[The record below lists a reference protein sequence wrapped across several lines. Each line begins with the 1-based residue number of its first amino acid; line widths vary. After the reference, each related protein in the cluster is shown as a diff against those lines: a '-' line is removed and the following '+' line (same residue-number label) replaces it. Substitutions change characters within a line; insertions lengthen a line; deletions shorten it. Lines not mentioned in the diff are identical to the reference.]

1 MSNKDILNSL
11 ELDNPEYRNEQNIP
25 MVEPFIPEELTP
37 DFIKAGVKDFQFTG
51 TIESIVN
58 IQDIDQIETEYAIL
72 YQDDKGDYKI
82 YASNDLSETLT
93 GLVNNSS
100 DENLL
105 KGETFSIEVKDDQLI
120 SFVHDGQ
127 ELVIDSKLE
136 EQQNIFLSNYSSNEK
151 LNKAVIE
158 QMGGFKAF
166 AENAPEIANN
176 GIDGGFTGFTYHED
190 TLKFAQ
196 DNRELILDAM
206 KETVDNSGW
215 YESVPEMMG
224 KWTDLK
230 GFSENEIA
238 EALYSNDENHE
249 AHTSVYNAMAWYAG
263 TTASHEFVSAIDE
276 IQTEL
281 MPLRPSDEN
290 LDLADKIEDFANKND
305 YSAKVTVDEENITI
319 EISNKSDSV
328 LVFLNQD
335 SENMVYS
342 DDKFGEREIDSNSTN
357 PEKDIFNAV
366 NDGLGFNKDN
376 LYSANFELNGEEQ
389 RVVEK
394 SLSIALDT
402 FQHYEKNNDLKG
414 ELNVFSDGMDD
425 RTISFSRQDGEQSLT
440 FNKDDFSKQEVDF
453 LQSYAESR
461 SIKINDGLEMGKEV
475 KQESKGME
483 LD

>member
-127 ELVIDSKLE
+127 ELVIDYKLE

-290 LDLADKIEDFANKND
+290 LDLADKIEDFANQNG
-305 YSAKVTVDEENITI
+305 YSAKVTVDEEHISI
-319 EISNKSDSV
+319 EIKSKTDQVDVFLDNDSV
-328 LVFLNQD
+328 I
-335 SENMVYS
+335 VYS
-342 DDKFGEREIDSNSTN
+342 DYRYGERSVEPDSTN
-357 PEKDIFNAV
+357 IDNEIINAI
-366 NDGLGFNKDN
+366 NDGLAFNN
-376 LYSANFELNGEEQ
+376 NNFYSISFQIDGKEYSHC
-389 RVVEK
+389 EK
-394 SLSIALDT
+394 SLSLALDT
-402 FQHYEKNNDLKG
+402 FSHYSSSNMTGEIEISGAEGEDKTIYFERKDDVNTYSFDQGKFSNDEVAFIQNYAEEKQV
-414 ELNVFSDGMDD
+414 E
-425 RTISFSRQDGEQSLT
+425 I
-440 FNKDDFSKQEVDF
+440 NKDLDLGKV
-453 LQSYAESR
+453 AE
-461 SIKINDGLEMGKEV
+461 K
-475 KQESKGME
+475 ESKGME